1 MTFFSKY
8 LFNRIKAKFIAQTVT
23 YPLSVVSTVTAI
35 NGSGLCAGMLPITPI
50 YANWHHAYNY
60 LKKTEQLKR
69 GSSFFNRAALG
80 SSGHSAV
87 GSHIRHA

>member
-1 MTFFSKY
+1 
-8 LFNRIKAKFIAQTVT
+8 FIAQTVT